1 MAAKNRSR
9 ARDLIRS
16 TDSDTNW
23 FSMIHER
30 LLQLQ
35 RLLSHGPTIKL
46 SILVSRAKIMVVIT
60 FHVDRVPRREK
71 RFVRLILK

>member
-35 RLLSHGPTIKL
+35 RLLSHGLPL
-46 SILVSRAKIMVVIT
+46 NSR
-60 FHVDRVPRREK
+60 F
-71 RFVRLILK
+71 